1 MPERSDNYTD
11 LTPHHRRKP
20 SKIEKKAQKW
30 AEEKGITDTNLIEAF
45 IEGYTKCE
53 DENKGKLFTIEE
65 IKEIMN

>member
-11 LTPHHRRKP
+11 LTPYHRRKP

-65 IKEIMN
+65 IKEIIN

>member
-11 LTPHHRRKP
+11 LTPYHRRKP

-30 AEEKGITDTNLIEAF
+30 AEEKRITDKNIIEAF

-53 DENKGKLFTIEE
+53 NDNKGKLFTIEE
-65 IKEIMN
+65 IKEIIN